1 VLKKIFTHSVFVYGL
16 MFLTGV
22 FIFSLGFLIL
32 WVSTLKIP
40 HLDSFEERRVEQT
53 TKIYASDGETLLFD
67 VFEHAR
73 RTKVS
78 FDDISM
84 YIKYAT
90 LAVED
95 NDFYNHRGV
104 QPKSILRAVLINL
117 KNQEFTQGG
126 STLTQQ
132 VVKNSVLT
140 PEKLIS
146 RKLKEW
152 IFSIRLEQTMD
163 KDTIFEFYLNETPY
177 GGTIY
182 GVEQASLS
190 FFGKSA
196 SDVSIAEAAYLA
208 ALPVAPTRLSPYGS
222 NRELLESR
230 QKFVLEEMYKN
241 NYITEEEYKEAI
253 QEEVVFISKEEGGIK
268 APHFVMY
275 VQEYLEQKYGND
287 IFDKGGLKIITTLDY
302 DMQKKAETLALE
314 HALRNKENFNAENI
328 ALTAINPKNGHILV
342 MVGSRNYSDPE
353 IDGNYNITTSY
364 RQPGSIF
371 KPFAYAQAF
380 IKGYTPE
387 TVLFD
392 LKTQFSTTCD
402 PSDLSHS
409 LPCYSPQN
417 YDGIFRGPVSMRD
430 ALAQSIN
437 VPAVKTLYLA
447 GIYET
452 AELAKSMG
460 LKNLSDISRYGLTMV
475 LGGGEAS
482 LLNLTGAY
490 GVFANEGIKVDLSPI
505 IKIENNKGEILE
517 EYKPNKER
525 VLDKKIALTIS
536 DILSDNSAR
545 TPAFG
550 ENSLL
555 NFPGYDVAVKTGT
568 TNDYRDAWII
578 GYTPDIVVGAWAG
591 NNDNTPME
599 RRVASFIITPFWRDF
614 IQPVL
619 MDKKDLGTLS
629 YFPTFSREDNY
640 NLKPVLR
647 GIWQIEMV
655 TNTEESIKEQD
666 SENENN
672 DKENKSNDNNNEK
685 EEYNEDNEKEDIKEP
700 VSIINVHSI
709 LHWVNKE
716 NPRGQIPLN
725 PYSDSQYIYWEYPVL
740 KWVEQQGIVT
750 KNN

>member
-1 VLKKIFTHSVFVYGL
+1 MIKKIFTHSVFVYGL

-22 FIFSLGFLIL
+22 FIFSLGFIIL

-53 TKIYASDGETLLFD
+53 TKIYARDGKTLLFD

-78 FDDISM
+78 FDEIRM

-152 IFSIRLEQTMD
+152 IFSIRLEQTVD

-222 NRELLESR
+222 NRELLENR
-230 QKFVLEEMYKN
+230 QKFVLREMYKN
-241 NYITEEEYKEAI
+241 NYITEEEYKEATE
-253 QEEVVFISKEEGGIK
+253 EEVVFISKEEGGIK

-275 VQEYLEQKYGND
+275 VQEYLEKKYGND

-302 DMQKKAETLALE
+302 DLQKKAETLALE

-328 ALTAINPKNGHILV
+328 ALSAIDPKNGHILV
-342 MVGSRNYSDPE
+342 MVGSRNYSDPD

-392 LKTQFSTTCD
+392 LKTQFSTTCE

-460 LKNLSDISRYGLTMV
+460 LKNLSDDISKYGLTMV

-490 GVFANEGIKVDLSPI
+490 GVFANEGVKVDLSPI

-517 EYKPNKER
+517 ENELDEER

-568 TNDYRDAWII
+568 TNDYKDAWII

-591 NNDNTPME
+591 NNNNTPME

-619 MDKKDLGTLS
+619 KDKKDLGTLS
-629 YFPTFSREDNY
+629 YFPAFSKEENY

-647 GIWQIEMV
+647 GVWQIEMV
-655 TNTEESIKEQD
+655 NNVEESIKEKD
-666 SENENN
+666 IKSDDN
-672 DKENKSNDNNNEK
+672 KEVDDNNNDEKDIEEDTDK
-685 EEYNEDNEKEDIKEP
+685 EEEIKEP
-700 VSIINVHSI
+700 VSLISVHSI
-709 LHWVNKE
+709 LHWVDKK

-725 PYSDSQYIYWEYPVL
+725 PYSDSQYKYWEYPVQR
-740 KWVEQQGIVT
+740 WVEQQGIVT
-750 KNN
+750 KSN

>member
-1 VLKKIFTHSVFVYGL
+1 
-16 MFLTGV
+16 MFFTGV
-22 FIFSLGFLIL
+22 LIFSLSFFIL
-32 WVSTLKIP
+32 WISSLKIP
-40 HLDSFEERRVEQT
+40 HLDSFDDRRVEQT
-53 TKIYASDGETLLFD
+53 TKIYANDGETLLFD

-73 RTKVS
+73 RTKVP
-78 FDDISM
+78 FDDISI

-104 QPKSILRAVLINL
+104 QPKAILRAIFINL

-140 PEKLIS
+140 PDKLIS

-152 IFSIRLEQTMD
+152 IFSIRLEQSMD

-190 FFGKSA
+190 FFGKSS

-208 ALPVAPTRLSPYGS
+208 SLPVAPTRLSPYGS
-222 NRELLESR
+222 NRELLDSR
-230 QKFVLEEMYKN
+230 QKFVLKEMYSNK
-241 NYITEEEYKEAI
+241 YITEEEYKKAI
-253 QEEVVFISKEEGGIK
+253 KEEVVFISKEAGSIK

-275 VQEYLEQKYGND
+275 VQKYLEQKYGND
-287 IFDKGGLKIITTLDY
+287 IFEKGGLKITTTLDY
-302 DMQKKAETLALE
+302 DLQKKAETLALE
-314 HALRNKENFNAENI
+314 YALRNKDNFNAENI
-328 ALTAINPKNGHILV
+328 ALTAIDPKNGHILV
-342 MVGSRNYSDPE
+342 MVGSRDYSDPE

-380 IKGYTPE
+380 KKGYTPE

-392 LKTQFSTTCD
+392 LRTQFSTNCE
-402 PSDLSHS
+402 PSELTHT
-409 LPCYSPQN
+409 LPCYSPRN

-437 VPAVKTLYLA
+437 VPAIKTLYLA
-447 GIYET
+447 GINET
-452 AELAKSMG
+452 AELARSMG
-460 LKNLSDISRYGLTMV
+460 LENLTDINKYGLTMV

-490 GVFANEGIKVDLSPI
+490 GAFANEGVKVNLSPI
-505 IKIENNKGEILE
+505 IKIESNEGDILE
-517 EYKPNKER
+517 ENEPVKKR
-525 VLDKKIALTIS
+525 VLDKNIALTIS
-536 DILSDNSAR
+536 NILSDNSAR

-550 ENSLL
+550 ANSLL

-568 TNDYRDAWII
+568 TNDYKDAWII

-591 NNDNTPME
+591 NNDNTPMVK
-599 RRVASFIITPFWRDF
+599 RVASFIITPFWRDF
-614 IQPVL
+614 IYPVIQ
-619 MDKKDLGTLS
+619 DKKESGTLS
-629 YFPTFSREDNY
+629 YFPPFSREENS

-647 GIWQIEMV
+647 GIWQIESFNKNKEEDSKEEV
-655 TNTEESIKEQD
+655 IDEDSKESI
-666 SENENN
+666 SLF
-672 DKENKSNDNNNEK
+672 S
-685 EEYNEDNEKEDIKEP
+685 
-700 VSIINVHSI
+700 VHSI
-709 LHWVNKE
+709 LHWVNKD
-716 NPRGQIPLN
+716 NPRGEKPLN
-725 PYSDSQYIYWEYPVL
+725 PYSDPQYIYWEYPIQ
-740 KWVEQQGIVT
+740 KWTEQQGIVT
-750 KNN
+750 EINKKED